1 MFGLLAGVGAG
12 LNILGGVGKLISGS
26 KRARRAQKAIDSY
39 QRQTLTNAY
48 DGVGVSRLGADLQR
62 EENARVSAT
71 TIDALRSFGTRG
83 LAGLGGTVRSNNL
96 MNREAAAD
104 LDRQRQTIDMAR
116 AGDEARIRQM
126 QEKREELDL
135 QGLGQQLNV
144 GRQDAYS
151 GFGDIASS
159 IGSIGAM
166 GQLGAFNNPTP
177 NVNPVPNVLGTRPMV
192 PGSPAT
198 ISAPL
203 YLG

>member
-1 MFGLLAGVGAG
+1 
-12 LNILGGVGKLISGS
+12 
-26 KRARRAQKAIDSY
+26 
-39 QRQTLTNAY
+39 
-48 DGVGVSRLGADLQR
+48 
-62 EENARVSAT
+62 
-71 TIDALRSFGTRG
+71 
-83 LAGLGGTVRSNNL
+83 

-166 GQLGAFNNPTP
+166 GQMGAFNNPTP